1 MMKSLI
7 AGLLAC
13 CAALAASS
21 AMADDTPDVLTGRIE
36 RFYVRIERGV
46 YRETWDPKHY
56 SEVWAEVKTY
66 QLGADRSKGAV
77 LMIRTDPHV
86 ERGDIV
92 SFSLADD
99 SYIPISPMPRQ
110 NRIVAIAAK
119 HGTAIAR
126 MYGASASDTAY

>member
-1 MMKSLI
+1 MKSLI
-7 AGLLAC
+7 VGILAC
-13 CAALAASS
+13 CAALAATTVV
-21 AMADDTPDVLTGRIE
+21 ADETPDVLTGRIE

-46 YRETWDPKHY
+46 YRETWDPKRY

-66 QLGADRSKGAV
+66 QLGENRAKGAV

-126 MYGASASDTAY
+126 MYGNSTSDAAF

>member
-1 MMKSLI
+1 MKSLI
-7 AGLLAC
+7 VGVLAC
-13 CAALAASS
+13 CAALAATTVV
-21 AMADDTPDVLTGRIE
+21 ADDTPDVLTGRVE
-36 RFYVRIERGV
+36 AFYVRIERGV
-46 YRETWDPKHY
+46 YRETWEPKRY

-66 QLGADRSKGAV
+66 QLGANRAKGAV

-99 SYIPISPMPRQ
+99 AYIPISPMPRQ

-119 HGTAIAR
+119 HDTLIAR
-126 MYGASASDTAY
+126 MYGSSSSDTAY

>member
-1 MMKSLI
+1 MKSLI
-7 AGLLAC
+7 VGVLAC

-21 AMADDTPDVLTGRIE
+21 VVADDTPDVLTGRVQGM
-36 RFYVRIERGV
+36 YVRIEHGI
-46 YRETWDPKHY
+46 YRETWDPKRY

-77 LMIRTDPHV
+77 LMIRTDSNV

-92 SFSLADD
+92 SFKLADD
-99 SYIPISPMPRQ
+99 SYIPISPLPRQ
-110 NRIVAIAAK
+110 NRIVAISAK

-126 MYGASASDTAY
+126 MYGNSASDVAY

>member
-1 MMKSLI
+1 
-7 AGLLAC
+7 LAC

-21 AMADDTPDVLTGRIE
+21 AAADDTPDVLTGRGE

-46 YRETWDPKHY
+46 YRETWDPKRY

-66 QLGADRSKGAV
+66 QLGENRSKGAV

-92 SFSLADD
+92 SFRLADD
-99 SYIPISPMPRQ
+99 SYIPISPLPRQ

-119 HGTAIAR
+119 HDTMIAR
-126 MYGASASDTAY
+126 MYGSSSSDIAY